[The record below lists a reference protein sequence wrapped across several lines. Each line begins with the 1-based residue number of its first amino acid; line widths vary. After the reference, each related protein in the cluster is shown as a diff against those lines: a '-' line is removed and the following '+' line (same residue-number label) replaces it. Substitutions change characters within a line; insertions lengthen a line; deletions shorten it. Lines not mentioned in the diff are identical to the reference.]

1 MCKLH
6 TVRPKLL
13 SNYDGEDGD
22 DEKSQNEAVL
32 M

>member
-6 TVRPKLL
+6 RVRTKLL

-22 DEKSQNEAVL
+22 DEKSWNDAVQ